1 MRDIDPVR
9 MAAWRRFLDTHAAVV
24 RVLGDELRA
33 TVDLP
38 LSWYDVLVTL
48 EESPDGRL
56 RMSDLAERVV
66 LSQSGI
72 TRLVDRMSEMGLV
85 RREVCGSDGRSRFA
99 VLTAAGQQVLH
110 DAAPTHIEGVWEHF
124 ASHLT
129 DEEAATLATALERV
143 GRAAASHRS
152 AKRA

>member
-1 MRDIDPVR
+1 MRDIDPVH
-9 MAAWRRFLDTHAAVV
+9 MAAWRGFLDAHSAVT

-33 TVDLP
+33 AVGLP

-56 RMSDLAERVV
+56 RMSELAARVV

-72 TRLVDRMSEMGLV
+72 TRLVDRMTDMGLV
-85 RREVCGSDGRSRFA
+85 RREVCPWDGRSRFA
-99 VLTAAGQQVLH
+99 VLTPAGQQALLE
-110 DAAPTHIEGVWEHF
+110 AAPTHVEGVWEHF

-129 DEEAATLATALERV
+129 DEEAATLASALQRI
-143 GRAAASHRS
+143 GHAAASP
-152 AKRA
+152 RAAR